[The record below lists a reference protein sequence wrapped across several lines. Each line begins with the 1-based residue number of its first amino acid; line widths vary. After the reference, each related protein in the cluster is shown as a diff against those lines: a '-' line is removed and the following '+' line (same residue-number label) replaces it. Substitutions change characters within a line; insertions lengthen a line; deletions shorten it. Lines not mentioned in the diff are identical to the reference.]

1 MKLLPRRLALL
12 LAVFFAGLAH
22 GAETDVAK
30 TAAPANEEKSATP
43 VPAKESAK
51 DDGKKDGAK
60 ETTKDNGL
68 TPQVLYQFLLAEVAA
83 ARGKTTIAASA
94 MTDLARSTRDVNIA
108 RRAAEIAFFG
118 RQSQQAVD
126 ASRLWLQ
133 LDPESD
139 EARQTLWTLLAA
151 SGQVDELSKGISD
164 VLEKEGR
171 ANIGNELLSLN
182 RLFVRVQ
189 DKATVQ
195 KVVLKVTAPYLDL
208 PEAHYARALAAVNA
222 TDEAGARAEIG
233 EALRLKPDWE
243 AAALFKA
250 QLLSA
255 KPEESLAVLDQLLGR
270 NHDPKSFAEAR
281 FARARVLVELKRYKE
296 ARSAFEQ
303 LLEVQPDN
311 PELLYASGLLAL
323 QVGDAADGQKHLR
336 RLLDMNFA
344 DKDSVRLYLGQ
355 ALEDQ
360 GKLNDAIAYYDA
372 VSPSHPRYVAA
383 QARTAAILHSKGKDD
398 EALEHLRLAQQANP
412 KEKVDL
418 VLAEVQLL
426 TEKNRTAD
434 AYETLD
440 KALADSPDEPVLLYE
455 TSLLAEKLGKFDVL
469 ERNLRRLI
477 KLKPDSAQAYN
488 ALGYSFA
495 DRNVHLDEATKLL
508 DKALS
513 LSPED
518 PFILDSR
525 GWLDYRLGKLP
536 EAEILLRKATALR
549 SDAEFAAHLGEVLW
563 AEGKQDEA
571 KQVWDAAAKTDPTN
585 ALLTSTRKRLQK

>member
-43 VPAKESAK
+43 APAKESAK

-60 ETTKDNGL
+60 EATKDNGL

-563 AEGKQDEA
+563 AEGRQDEA

>member
-60 ETTKDNGL
+60 EATKDNGL